1 MLTENKVLILTANL
15 SFNNLSF
22 VRRKAKKGELIINGL
37 KYSVFVYAHI
47 TETHARYHVVTTL
60 SF

>member
-15 SFNNLSF
+15 SFINLSF
-22 VRRKAKKGELIINGL
+22 VRRKTKKGELKINGL

-47 TETHARYHVVTTL
+47 TETHT
-60 SF
+60 